1 MGVDIRIILADL
13 AHERFS
19 ALLCRR
25 EEDFFGL
32 EDLLLHLIGSLDVK
46 LVRQSDEQE
55 LLVMSLGSGQAN
67 SLEYSVDTFSDLSIK
82 TVLVQVV
89 NDSELWMADP

>member
-32 EDLLLHLIGSLDVK
+32 EDLLLHLVGSLDVK
-46 LVRQSDEQE
+46 LVR
-55 LLVMSLGSGQAN
+55 
-67 SLEYSVDTFSDLSIK
+67 
-82 TVLVQVV
+82 
-89 NDSELWMADP
+89 